1 MRLTRRAM
9 VIATAAGLVAGGL
22 AGAPAQAA
30 YDIYAAASLAETLDD
45 TQSAGSF
52 VEGGRVVV
60 AVTNDAAAAQI
71 RAKGGE
77 ARIVKNSLATLNA
90 VVTDLDPHVVGT
102 AWSVDPITNQVVV
115 DIDETVTG
123 EKLATVKAAVAKA
136 GGTAPHRE
144 DERRAQPAHLRR
156 PRHLTGG
163 SRCSLGFNV
172 RNGTGTYYFI
182 TAGHCT
188 NIGAHLA

>member
-9 VIATAAGLVAGGL
+9 VVATAAGLVAGGL

-52 VEGGRVVV
+52 VEGGRVIV
-60 AVTNDAAAAQI
+60 AVTNEAAAAQI

-77 ARIVKNSLATLNA
+77 AQVVKNSLATLNA

-102 AWSVDPITNQVVV
+102 AWSVDPIHQP
-115 DIDETVTG
+115 G
-123 EKLATVKAAVAKA
+123 RR
-136 GGTAPHRE
+136 GHRR
-144 DERRAQPAHLRR
+144 DGYR
-156 PRHLTGG
+156 
-163 SRCSLGFNV
+163 
-172 RNGTGTYYFI
+172 
-182 TAGHCT
+182 
-188 NIGAHLA
+188 